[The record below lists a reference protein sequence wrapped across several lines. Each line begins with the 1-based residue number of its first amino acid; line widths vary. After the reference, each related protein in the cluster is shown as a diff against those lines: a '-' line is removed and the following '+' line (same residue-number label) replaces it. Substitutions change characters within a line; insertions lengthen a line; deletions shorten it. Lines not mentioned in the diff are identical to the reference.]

1 MPSAGLRTY
10 NVVMRFSEMPE
21 EQQVKLLSDVFCI
34 HCQKS
39 FRLEQF
45 TEREFRGV
53 HMIEGRCPQCG
64 NTVAKPIGSRM

>member
-1 MPSAGLRTY
+1 MHFQDLPK
-10 NVVMRFSEMPE
+10 
-21 EQQVKLLSDVFCI
+21 EQQEKLVSDVFCI
-34 HCQKS
+34 QCQKS

-53 HMIEGRCPQCG
+53 PMIEGRCPQCG